1 MPRNLQVSNESDLHH
16 LLAPLMALLQ
26 LAHLPEPGRRFPTY
40 RGLALIGDRG
50 GEWAVNLVR
59 QPVITITHDDGRS
72 VYRREY
78 GLNGVAH
85 LPIAVAWAYD
95 QLQHLLNPL
104 TGRVDR
110 DRRQQTVQNLNAEV
124 QQLLQILRA
133 EVAPPGPLETRSRRP
148 TQLFTVQPTEA
159 DAARMQ
165 RSMERWS
172 PEYVATIMETRP
184 FQDDSEDSDYEP
196 GKRKGKKKQKKKR
209 PSGGTAPGT
218 SRSHAARR
226 QLPAPAGTAGNP
238 IVIEDDP
245 PAQQVPMRQPAST
258 VRELAAAAAELRAR
272 LSARAHGGRRPTPSA
287 PRRKPAPPP
296 KRRIPMGGPAHR
308 AIRAAQKRALLGAA
322 PVFDYGAW
330 SLPSAPPP
338 RRERGEPASNAP
350 FFGSCS
356 TAPVCCGKRVSHAR
370 RTESATLAGSF
381 FSPVSISM
389 WERLLDFARTL

>member
-1 MPRNLQVSNESDLHH
+1 MVPFVTDISAAEKPLTGSLNTAWNEIGPSTRGGNTANGDSSQ
-16 LLAPLMALLQ
+16 AGGYVMRGPALFR
-26 LAHLPEPGRRFPTY
+26 PGVPPPVNMDKVVRDAMGPPSPGQEHVVDIIDDGESAYDDAESQGGNRGRFPTY

-85 LPIAVAWAYD
+85 LPIARAWAYD

-133 EVAPPGPLETRSRRP
+133 EVAPPAPLETRSRRP

-196 GKRKGKKKQKKKR
+196 GKKKGKKKQKKKR

-226 QLPAPAGTAGNP
+226 QLPAPAGTAGREENLHR
-238 IVIEDDP
+238 
-245 PAQQVPMRQPAST
+245 MRCVLQNN
-258 VRELAAAAAELRAR
+258 
-272 LSARAHGGRRPTPSA
+272 
-287 PRRKPAPPP
+287 
-296 KRRIPMGGPAHR
+296 
-308 AIRAAQKRALLGAA
+308 AL
-322 PVFDYGAW
+322 D
-330 SLPSAPPP
+330 
-338 RRERGEPASNAP
+338 
-350 FFGSCS
+350 
-356 TAPVCCGKRVSHAR
+356 
-370 RTESATLAGSF
+370 
-381 FSPVSISM
+381 
-389 WERLLDFARTL
+389 